1 MNKILFFLISVSTAI
16 QGQNMIKID
25 KIIDLT
31 HTLTA
36 ESPTWDGACGF
47 DLPTTLDHH
56 ECSTETKFKLQAL
69 HLKKAG
75 VGTHID
81 APLHCFPN
89 TASVASLS
97 LENLI
102 VKAYVINVSSKADSN
117 YKISVDDITE
127 FEKIHGPI
135 QKNSLV
141 IVYTGWSKYW
151 PDSKKYRNENQQ
163 GIMQFPSLSAQAAEL
178 LIERNVA
185 GIAIDT
191 LSPDCPGS
199 GDPVHRMMLS
209 HNKYMIENIAH
220 ADQLPP
226 VGAYVIALP
235 IKIESTEA
243 PVRIVGLTFEN

>member
-1 MNKILFFLISVSTAI
+1 MKIT
-16 QGQNMIKID
+16 

-31 HTLTA
+31 HTLNA
-36 ESPTWDGACGF
+36 ESPTWDGSCGV
-47 DLPTTLDHH
+47 DLATINEHY
-56 ECSTETKFKLQAL
+56 ECTSETKYKRQSL
-69 HLKKAG
+69 HIKKTGA
-75 VGTHID
+75 GTHID

-89 TASVASLS
+89 AISTAALS

-102 VKAYVINVSSKADSN
+102 VKAYVIDVSAHANSD
-117 YKISVDDITE
+117 YKISVTDVIQ
-127 FEKIHGPI
+127 FEKTHGTI
-135 QKNSLV
+135 EKNSLV

-163 GIMQFPSLSAQAAEL
+163 RIMQFPSLSAQAAEL
-178 LIERNVA
+178 LVERGIA

-199 GDPVHRMMLS
+199 GDPVHRIMLS
-209 HNKYMIENIAH
+209 NNKYMIENIAH

-235 IKIESTEA
+235 LKIESTEA
-243 PVRIVGLTFEN
+243 PVRIVGLIVEN

>member
-1 MNKILFFLISVSTAI
+1 MNKILLFLVSLSTTI
-16 QGQNMIKID
+16 HGQNMMKIA

-31 HTLTA
+31 HTLNA
-36 ESPTWDGACGF
+36 ESPTWDGTCGF

-56 ECSTETKFKLQAL
+56 ECSSETKYKLQSL

-75 VGTHID
+75 IGTHID

-89 TASVASLS
+89 ASSVAALS

-102 VKAYVINVSSKADSN
+102 VNAYVINVSSKAHSN
-117 YKISVDDITE
+117 YKISVDDIIE

-135 QKNSLV
+135 QNNSLV

-199 GDPVHRMMLS
+199 GDPVHRIMLS
-209 HNKYMIENIAH
+209 NNKYMIENIAH